1 MGDMRFRRYGR
12 EATVGIRAVR
22 EAARLCRQIEVER
35 GSPTSSAK
43 PDHSPVTVADFAS
56 QAVVAHRLEEAF
68 PEDSIVAEEDTLALR
83 APDQAGRLGEVT
95 AYVARL
101 LPDATP
107 DQVASWIDCGQ
118 GASGR
123 RFWALDPLDGT
134 KGFLRGGQYVVALAL
149 IEDGQVMVGVLG
161 CPRLDPSLEPDAQAQ
176 GAVVVAVRGE
186 GAWASAIDG
195 ETFTR
200 LHVSDRRV
208 PAAGRVLRSFE
219 DVHTDRPKL
228 EQAAERLG
236 AVSPMRRMD
245 SQAKYAVLAAGGGE
259 WILRLVPLSRPDYVE
274 RIWDHAGGSLV
285 VEEAGGCA
293 TDLRGER
300 LDFGAGHEMIRNLG
314 VLASNGWL
322 HAAALEAI
330 RAIGA
335 DHRPEGPSA

>member
-1 MGDMRFRRYGR
+1 MRFRRYGQ

-22 EAARLCRQIEVER
+22 EAARLCRQIAEER
-35 GSPTSSAK
+35 ASPTSATK
-43 PDHSPVTVADFAS
+43 PDLSPVTVADFAS
-56 QAVVAHRLEEAF
+56 QAVVAHRLEGAF
-68 PEDSIVAEEDTLALR
+68 PQDSIVAEEDTLALR

-95 AYVARL
+95 GHVARL
-101 LPDATP
+101 FPGATP
-107 DQVASWIDCGQ
+107 DQVASWIDLGQ
-118 GASGR
+118 GASRR

-149 IEDGQVMVGVLG
+149 IEDGQVTVGILG
-161 CPRLDPSLEPDAQAQ
+161 CPRLNPSLDPDARAQ

-208 PAAGRVLRSFE
+208 PVGGRVLWSFE
-219 DVHTDRPKL
+219 DVQTDRPKL
-228 EQAAERLG
+228 ERAAELLG

-259 WILRLVPLSRPDYVE
+259 WIFRVVPASRPEYVE
-274 RIWDHAGGSLV
+274 RIWDHAAGSLV
-285 VEEAGGCA
+285 VEEAGGRA

-300 LDFGAGHEMIRNLG
+300 LDFGAGREMIRNLG

-330 RAIGA
+330 RAVGA
-335 DHRPEGPSA
+335 DRRPERTGV

>member
-1 MGDMRFRRYGR
+1 MGDMRFRRYGQ

-22 EAARLCRQIEVER
+22 EAARLCRQIEEGR

-43 PDHSPVTVADFAS
+43 PDLSPVTVADFAS
-56 QAVVAHRLEEAF
+56 QAVVARRLEEAF
-68 PEDSIVAEEDTLALR
+68 PEDSVVAEEDAIALR
-83 APDQAGRLGEVT
+83 TPGEAGRLREVT
-95 AYVARL
+95 GYVARL
-101 LPDATP
+101 FPDATP
-107 DQVASWIDCGQ
+107 DQVALWIDRGR
-118 GASGR
+118 GTSRR

-161 CPRLDPSLEPDAQAQ
+161 CPRLTPSLEPDGQAR
-176 GAVVVAVRGE
+176 GAVVVAVREE

-208 PAAGRVLRSFE
+208 PAGGRVLRSFE

-236 AVSPMRRMD
+236 TASPMRRMD

-259 WILRLVPLSRPDYVE
+259 WVLRLIPLLRPDYVE
-274 RIWDHAGGSLV
+274 RIWDHAAGSLV

-300 LDFGAGHEMIRNLG
+300 LDFGAGREMTRNLG
-314 VLASNGWL
+314 VLASNGRL

-330 RAIGA
+330 RAVGA
-335 DHRPEGPSA
+335 DRRPEGIGV